1 MVDIATEKVR
11 VYCHRV
17 MILLKYW
24 SIWR

>member
-17 MILLKYW
+17 MIYLKYW